1 MTERALF
8 NRRYTS
14 YTPNG
19 TEVWLLNGAGVQT
32 TISNT
37 SNFLAGVDLNQ
48 GQVVFVSG
56 AFVVPAVAAS
66 GATRPEYGAIG
77 VTAEAAYQNATLSV
91 VLDDVATIPGS
102 QITAESSLTPGE
114 TYYISKY
121 SGQLTKYS
129 TASGLITR
137 ASGYVALAP
146 VGTALSTS
154 ELEVEIGLPVILTD

>member
-32 TISNT
+32 SISRT
-37 SNFLAGVDLNQ
+37 SDFIAGVDLNQ
-48 GQVVFVSG
+48 GDVVFVSG
-56 AFVVPAVAAS
+56 VYVVPAVASS
-66 GATRPEYGAIG
+66 GASQPEYRAIG

-91 VLDDVATIPGS
+91 VLDDSVVIPGARV
-102 QITAESSLTPGE
+102 TAEGALTPGE
-114 TYYISKY
+114 VYYISKY

-137 ASGYVALAP
+137 ASGYAALAP
-146 VGTALSTS
+146 VGTAVSAS
-154 ELEVEIGLPVILTD
+154 ELQIEIGIPVILTD